1 MSGSTWVDIIVVAV
15 ALIAAISGFRQGA
28 VASALA
34 VLGVLL
40 GAFAGI
46 LLVPHVIS
54 RIDDPT
60 MQLVAAVGVLVAL
73 VVIGEIAGMILGH
86 AARGGIRSP
95 ELRAIDSGVGLVL
108 QALAALV
115 AMWLIGTLLASS
127 HSQAL
132 TKAVDG
138 SKVLGAVDDAAPGWL
153 AAKPVDEFRRLL
165 EDSKLDGVIPTT
177 NAGQVAPPDPAL
189 LDLPVVAQTEPSVV
203 KIEGEAPN
211 CQQALEGSGFVV
223 GPDLIMTNAH
233 VVAGT
238 STLQAQQSDGTSYDA
253 DVVLFDSVN
262 DVAILRVDGID
273 ARPLRFASKTASTGD
288 DAIVLGYP
296 QAGPFQKT
304 AVRVRDMRQL
314 PTANI
319 YRNRQVTREVYTVRG
334 VIRQGNSG
342 GPMLNSAGE
351 VLGVVFA
358 TSENAADETGYVL
371 TAALVQKDLARAQGR
386 YGRVSTGACVR
397 E

>member
-1 MSGSTWVDIIVVAV
+1 MSGSAWVDLVVV
-15 ALIAAISGFRQGA
+15 VVTVIAAISGFRQGA

-54 RIDDPT
+54 HIDDSS
-60 MQLVAAVGVLVAL
+60 MQLVAAVGVLIGL
-73 VVIGEIAGMILGH
+73 VVVGEIAGMILGH

-95 ELRAIDSGVGLVL
+95 ELRAVDSGVGLVL
-108 QALAALV
+108 QAVAALI
-115 AMWLIGTLLASS
+115 AMWLVGTLLANS
-127 HSQAL
+127 HSPAL
-132 TKAVDG
+132 TKAIDD
-138 SKVLGAVDDAAPGWL
+138 STVLGAVDGAAPNWL
-153 AAKPVDEFRRLL
+153 AAKPADEFRRLL
-165 EDSKLDGVIPTT
+165 EHSRLDGVIPSTT
-177 NAGQVAPPDPAL
+177 PGPVAPPDPAL
-189 LDLPVVAQTEPSVV
+189 LNLPVVSQTRPSVV
-203 KIEGEAPN
+203 KIEGEARR

-238 STLQAQQSDGTSYDA
+238 SRLQAEQSDGTPYDA

-262 DVAILRVDGID
+262 DIAILRVDGM
-273 ARPLRFASKTASTGD
+273 AATPLRFAPHAATTGA

-296 QAGPFQKT
+296 QAGPFRAT
-304 AVRVRDMRQL
+304 AVRVRDMREL

-319 YRNRQVTREVYTVRG
+319 YRDQQVTREVYTVRG
-334 VIRQGNSG
+334 IIRQGNSG
-342 GPMLNSAGE
+342 GPMINSAGE

-371 TAALVQKDLARAQGR
+371 TASLVQQDLTRAQGR
-386 YGRVSTGACVR
+386 YAPVSTGACVR

>member
-1 MSGSTWVDIIVVAV
+1 MSGSTWVDIIVVAI

-132 TKAVDG
+132 TKAIDG

-165 EDSKLDGVIPTT
+165 EDSKLDGVIPTAR
-177 NAGQVAPPDPAL
+177 AGQVAPPDAAL
-189 LDLPVVAQTEPSVV
+189 LRLPVVAQTKPSVV

-273 ARPLRFASKTASTGD
+273 ARPLRFASGTASTGD

-296 QAGPFQKT
+296 QAGPFQAT
-304 AVRVRDMRQL
+304 AVRVRDMREL

-371 TAALVQKDLARAQGR
+371 TAALVQQDLARAQGR

>member
-1 MSGSTWVDIIVVAV
+1 MSGSTWVDIIVVAI

-189 LDLPVVAQTEPSVV
+189 LRSCACRSSRRPS
-203 KIEGEAPN
+203 
-211 CQQALEGSGFVV
+211 
-223 GPDLIMTNAH
+223 
-233 VVAGT
+233 
-238 STLQAQQSDGTSYDA
+238 
-253 DVVLFDSVN
+253 
-262 DVAILRVDGID
+262 RVWSRSR
-273 ARPLRFASKTASTGD
+273 ARHPTVSRPSRAAASS
-288 DAIVLGYP
+288 
-296 QAGPFQKT
+296 
-304 AVRVRDMRQL
+304 
-314 PTANI
+314 
-319 YRNRQVTREVYTVRG
+319 
-334 VIRQGNSG
+334 
-342 GPMLNSAGE
+342 SAR
-351 VLGVVFA
+351 
-358 TSENAADETGYVL
+358 T
-371 TAALVQKDLARAQGR
+371 
-386 YGRVSTGACVR
+386 
-397 E
+397 